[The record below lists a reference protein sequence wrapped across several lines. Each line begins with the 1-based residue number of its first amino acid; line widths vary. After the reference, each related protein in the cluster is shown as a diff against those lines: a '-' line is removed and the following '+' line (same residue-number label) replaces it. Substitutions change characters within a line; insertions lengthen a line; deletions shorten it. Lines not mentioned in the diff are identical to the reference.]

1 MRARLAR
8 RAEDWRWSS
17 AAAHLAGRD
26 DGLVSAA
33 PLLARVG
40 DWRAFLEDGIE
51 AAAVEAIRGHERT
64 GRPLG
69 SEAFVTPAGGRSR
82 PSPLAAE
89 TGAQAE
95 VEARARPEI
104 GTVSPESRLAPSAH
118 QVSV

>member
-40 DWRAFLEDGIE
+40 DWRAFLVDGIE

-64 GRPLG
+64 SRPLG
-69 SEAFVTPAGGRSR
+69 SEAFVTRLEAGLGRR
-82 PSPLAAE
+82 LSPRKP
-89 TGAQAE
+89 G
-95 VEARARPEI
+95 RKPKSKPE
-104 GTVSPESRLAPSAH
+104 PD
-118 QVSV
+118 QK